1 MKRKILAALLTL
13 VMVFSLLSVS
23 AWAEETTY
31 SDVAGHWAQAA
42 ILRWSDYGVLQGSE
56 GKFSPNGTLTRGQ
69 MAVILSR
76 LLNLPAAPSAG
87 FTDVAPDAWYADGIN
102 RCAAAGILQGSEGK
116 AMPEDPITREQAM
129 VMLCRALG
137 IAAEDVGVLAAFSDV
152 SLASDY
158 ARPYVAAL
166 VKAGV
171 VKGDANGLL
180 NPLSKIT
187 RAEIVTMI
195 DRLVGHYAKDAGAV
209 VDASDGALVIVVAE
223 NVKIVNAPAG
233 TKIIVAEKA
242 TGLTVNGTAV
252 SDDQTYIVPEQ
263 ETKPTEP
270 SKPSKPSGGTIV
282 RPEHRHSYAIKF
294 DQNYHWEGC
303 DCGAT
308 RNKTEHTW
316 TEKVTTEPTC
326 TEAGEKTFTCVCGAT
341 KKEAIS
347 ATGHSWGE
355 YEVTTAATCTQPGV
369 MTSTCSNCGGT
380 QTKETPATGHDFS
393 KNGICKCGEKAP
405 EVVAMETAWS
415 QMNQA
420 LTDITGNNDQQLVTA
435 AQNGTE
441 YTLLLN
447 VDAIQSGS
455 QAFGDNLLNGLA
467 TKLKTA
473 LDAQFGDYELT
484 VAGQK
489 VYSEK
494 AFNNTA
500 LKNALFSVADGFFYN
515 LGNMKAEN
523 GVYTYKTVD
532 AKVQGENTYAF
543 TVAVQLEG
551 ADVAKVQALAKKL
564 AEHLAMEKLTKAEI
578 ESRYGIQVSETEAAV
593 VTVEMPDALMNL
605 AAQML
610 EEKKLN
616 AEQAQSLFDSVP
628 VSTYLGIMQ
637 NIGLNNVL
645 GSNADNVNSVLAT
658 VNNNANAVNKVLSK
672 LTATVTTK
680 TGDSAAFVMSFNP
693 GTTDDA
699 WKNFMAGVIGM
710 TGNEGIGAMTPS
722 QFKVAAEGQYKDV
735 YYAVPVTVTVDL
747 ESSMGFRAEETVVV
761 VLHVDFSKYIH
772 TTVTP

>member
-13 VMVFSLLSVS
+13 VMVFSLLPVS

-31 SDVAGHWAQAA
+31 SDVAGHWAQSA

-56 GKFSPNGTLTRGQ
+56 GKFSPDGTLTRGQ

-137 IAAEDVGVLAAFSDV
+137 IAAEDVGVLAAFSDL
-152 SLASDY
+152 SLVSDY

-195 DRLVGHYAKDAGAV
+195 DRLVGHYAKDAGAF

-294 DQNYHWEGC
+294 DQDYHWEGC

-308 RNKTEHTW
+308 RNKTKHTW

-326 TEAGEKTFTCVCGAT
+326 TEAGTMTYTCVCGAT
-341 KKEAIS
+341 KVEEI
-347 ATGHSWGE
+347 
-355 YEVTTAATCTQPGV
+355 
-369 MTSTCSNCGGT
+369 
-380 QTKETPATGHDFS
+380 PATGHNFS
-393 KNGICKCGEKAP
+393 NNGICKCGKKAP

-415 QMNQA
+415 DMNQA
-420 LTDITGNNDQQLVTA
+420 LTGITGNDQQQLVTA
-435 AQNGTE
+435 EQNGTE

-455 QAFGDNLLNGLA
+455 QAFGDDLLNGLA
-467 TKLKTA
+467 TKLKDA
-473 LDAQFGDYELT
+473 LDARFGDYKLT

-489 VYSEK
+489 VYEDK
-494 AFNNTA
+494 GFQNTA

-515 LGNMKAEN
+515 LGKMKAED

-532 AKVQGENTYAF
+532 AKVQGENTYEF
-543 TVAVQLEG
+543 TVAVQLKG
-551 ADVAKVQALAKKL
+551 ADVDKVQALAEKL
-564 AEHLAMEKLTKAEI
+564 AEHLTMEKLTKAEI
-578 ESRYGIQVSETEAAV
+578 ESRYGIQVPENEAAV
-593 VTVEMPDALMNL
+593 VTVEMPKALMN
-605 AAQML
+605 AAAAML
-610 EEKKLN
+610 KDADITTAETAQNTFDRVTVSQYLTIMKMVELN
-616 AEQAQSLFDSVP
+616 S
-628 VSTYLGIMQ
+628 
-637 NIGLNNVL
+637 VL

-658 VNNNANAVNKVLSK
+658 VNHNANAVNKVLSK
-672 LTATVTTK
+672 LTATVTPK
-680 TGDSAAFVMSFNP
+680 TGEPAAFEMRFNP
-693 GTTDDA
+693 GTNGDA
-699 WKNFMAGVIGM
+699 WKNFMAGVVGM
-710 TGNEGIGAMTPS
+710 TGEDIGKMMPS

-735 YYAVPVTVTVDL
+735 YYAVPVTVTVNL

-761 VLHVDFSKYIH
+761 VLHVDFSRYIP

>member
-13 VMVFSLLSVS
+13 VMVFSLLPVS

-31 SDVAGHWAQAA
+31 SDVTGHWAQSA

-195 DRLVGHYAKDAGAV
+195 DRLVGHYAKDAGAF

-233 TKIIVAEKA
+233 TKIIVTEKA

-252 SDDQTYIVPEQ
+252 SAGQTYIVPEQ

-282 RPEHRHSYAIKF
+282 RPEHRHSYAINF
-294 DQNYHWEGC
+294 DQDYHWEEC
-303 DCGAT
+303 ACGAT
-308 RNKTEHTW
+308 RNTTEHTW
-316 TEKVTTEPTC
+316 GEPEVTKAATC
-326 TEAGEKTFTCVCGAT
+326 TEPGEKTFTCVCGAT
-341 KKEAIS
+341 KMEEI
-347 ATGHSWGE
+347 
-355 YEVTTAATCTQPGV
+355 
-369 MTSTCSNCGGT
+369 
-380 QTKETPATGHDFS
+380 PATGHNFS
-393 KNGICKCGEKAP
+393 KNGICKCGKKAP

-415 QMNQA
+415 DMNQA
-420 LTDITGNNDQQLVTA
+420 LTGITGNGGQQLVTA

-455 QAFGDNLLNGLA
+455 QAFGDDLLNGLA

-473 LDAQFGDYELT
+473 LDARFGDYALT

-489 VYSEK
+489 VYEDK
-494 AFNNTA
+494 GFQNTA

-515 LGNMKAEN
+515 LGKMEVEN

-532 AKVQGENTYAF
+532 AKVQGENTYEF
-543 TVAVQLEG
+543 TVAVQLKG
-551 ADVAKVQALAKKL
+551 ADVAKVQALAEKL

-578 ESRYGIQVSETEAAV
+578 AGRYGIQVAENEAAV

-610 EEKKLN
+610 EGKT
-616 AEQAQSLFDSVP
+616 AAQAQGIFDGVS

-680 TGDSAAFVMSFNP
+680 TDDSAAFVMSFNP
-693 GTTDDA
+693 GTTGDA
-699 WKNFMAGVIGM
+699 WQNFMTGVAGM
-710 TGNEGIGAMTPS
+710 TGKGIGAMKPS

-747 ESSMGFRAEETVVV
+747 ERSMGFRAEETVVV
-761 VLHVDFSKYIH
+761 VLHVDFSRYIP

>member
-13 VMVFSLLSVS
+13 VMVFSLLPVS

-31 SDVAGHWAQAA
+31 SDVAGHWAQSA

-56 GKFSPNGTLTRGQ
+56 GKFSPDGTLTRGQ

-137 IAAEDVGVLAAFSDV
+137 ITAEDVGALTGFSDL
-152 SLASDY
+152 SLVSDY

-187 RAEIVTMI
+187 RAEIVTMV
-195 DRLVGHYAKDAGAV
+195 DRLVGHYAKEAGAF

-252 SDDQTYIVPEQ
+252 SADQTYIVPEQ

-270 SKPSKPSGGTIV
+270 TKPSGGTIV

-294 DQNYHWEGC
+294 DQDYHWEEC
-303 DCGAT
+303 ACGAV
-308 RNKTEHTW
+308 REKHAHVW
-316 TEKVTTEPTC
+316 TEKVTTAATC

-341 KKEAIS
+341 KKEAI
-347 ATGHSWGE
+347 
-355 YEVTTAATCTQPGV
+355 
-369 MTSTCSNCGGT
+369 
-380 QTKETPATGHDFS
+380 PATGHDFS
-393 KNGICKCGEKAP
+393 NNGICKCGEKVP
-405 EVVAMETAWS
+405 EVVAMKTAWS

-420 LTDITGNNDQQLVTA
+420 LTGITGNNDQQLVTA

-455 QAFGDNLLNGLA
+455 QAFGDDLLNGLA
-467 TKLKTA
+467 TKLKAA

-489 VYSEK
+489 VYDK
-494 AFNNTA
+494 KTFNNTA

-515 LGNMKAEN
+515 LGKMEAED

-543 TVAVQLEG
+543 TVAVQLKGE
-551 ADVAKVQALAKKL
+551 DVAKVQALAEKL
-564 AEHLAMEKLTKAEI
+564 AKHLAMEKLTKAEI
-578 ESRYGIQVSETEAAV
+578 ESRYGIQVPENEAAV
-593 VTVEMPDALMNL
+593 VTVEMPDALMN
-605 AAQML
+605 AAAAML
-610 EEKKLN
+610 KEMDITTAETAQNTFDRVTVSQYLTIMKMVELN
-616 AEQAQSLFDSVP
+616 S
-628 VSTYLGIMQ
+628 
-637 NIGLNNVL
+637 VL

-658 VNNNANAVNKVLSK
+658 VNHNANAVNKVLSK
-672 LTATVTTK
+672 LTATVTPK
-680 TGDSAAFVMSFNP
+680 TGDPAAFVMSFNP
-693 GTTDDA
+693 GTNGDA
-699 WKNFMAGVIGM
+699 WKNFMAGVVGM
-710 TGNEGIGAMTPS
+710 TGEDIGKMMPS

-761 VLHVDFSKYIH
+761 VLHVDFSLYIP
-772 TTVTP
+772 TMVTP

>member
-31 SDVAGHWAQAA
+31 SDVAGHWAQSA

-56 GKFSPNGTLTRGQ
+56 GKFSPDGTLTRGQ

-341 KKEAIS
+341 KMETIP
-347 ATGHSWGE
+347 ATGHSWGDE
-355 YEVTTAATCTQPGV
+355 PAVTYAANGQDGKKVYTCTV
-369 MTSTCSNCGGT
+369 CEA
-380 QTKETPATGHDFS
+380 TKEEEIAWKFNLTVTSESTVDVTVGEDYTAVFTLPAAG
-393 KNGICKCGEKAP
+393 
-405 EVVAMETAWS
+405 S
-415 QMNQA
+415 Q
-420 LTDITGNNDQQLVTA
+420 
-435 AQNGTE
+435 
-441 YTLLLN
+441 
-447 VDAIQSGS
+447 VDASGVTVKAKMKNVESLGVDGERSHSVTVNTGIQNVKVDLSK
-455 QAFGDNLLNGLA
+455 F
-467 TKLKTA
+467 
-473 LDAQFGDYELT
+473 LT
-484 VAGQK
+484 
-489 VYSEK
+489 
-494 AFNNTA
+494 NC
-500 LKNALFSVADGFFYN
+500 
-515 LGNMKAEN
+515 
-523 GVYTYKTVD
+523 
-532 AKVQGENTYAF
+532 YAF
-543 TVAVQLEG
+543 ERATVNATIG
-551 ADVAKVQALAKKL
+551 G
-564 AEHLAMEKLTKAEI
+564 KACTYDFAGNSGVI
-578 ESRYGIQVSETEAAV
+578 TATTDTEAARAAWK
-593 VTVEMPDALMNL
+593 ALTSHV
-605 AAQML
+605 AAGTHEDDSFILVKNGSTLQIGSEL
-610 EEKKLN
+610 LCFEENVDDL
-616 AEQAQSLFDSVP
+616 
-628 VSTYLGIMQ
+628 M
-637 NIGLNNVL
+637 LNNFSQMGALIQNVKDHVKLEKANDNKNIEIVL
-645 GSNADNVNSVLAT
+645 KAGTQLAVGRSIATLKDDAIITITGIEMDGFLSGLRDAVNEGTNAKALIMAAVQMFDQLVDQIDGKTIT
-658 VNNNANAVNKVLSK
+658 VNI
-672 LTATVTTK
+672 
-680 TGDSAAFVMSFNP
+680 AF
-693 GTTDDA
+693 
-699 WKNFMAGVIGM
+699 
-710 TGNEGIGAMTPS
+710 
-722 QFKVAAEGQYKDV
+722 
-735 YYAVPVTVTVDL
+735 
-747 ESSMGFRAEETVVV
+747 
-761 VLHVDFSKYIH
+761 
-772 TTVTP
+772 

>member
-13 VMVFSLLSVS
+13 VMVFSLLPVS

-56 GKFSPNGTLTRGQ
+56 GKFSPDGTLTRGQ

-137 IAAEDVGVLAAFSDV
+137 IAAEDVGVLAAFSDL

-195 DRLVGHYAKDAGAV
+195 DRLVGHYAKDAGAF

-294 DQNYHWEGC
+294 DDTYHWEEC
-303 DCGAT
+303 ACGAV
-308 RNKTEHTW
+308 REKHAHTW

-341 KKEAIS
+341 KMKTI
-347 ATGHSWGE
+347 
-355 YEVTTAATCTQPGV
+355 
-369 MTSTCSNCGGT
+369 
-380 QTKETPATGHDFS
+380 PATGHDFS
-393 KNGICKCGEKAP
+393 NNGICKCGEKAP

-420 LTDITGNNDQQLVTA
+420 LTGITGNNDQQLVTA
-435 AQNGTE
+435 AQNGTK

-455 QAFGDNLLNGLA
+455 QAFGDDLLNGLA
-467 TKLKTA
+467 TKLKAA

-543 TVAVQLEG
+543 TVAVQLKGE
-551 ADVAKVQALAKKL
+551 DVAKVQALAKKL

-672 LTATVTTK
+672 LTATVTSK

-693 GTTDDA
+693 GTTGDA
-699 WKNFMAGVIGM
+699 WQNFMTGVAGM
-710 TGNEGIGAMTPS
+710 TGEGIGAMKPS

-747 ESSMGFRAEETVVV
+747 EGSMGFRAEETVVV
-761 VLHVDFSKYIH
+761 VLHVDFSQYIH

>member
-13 VMVFSLLSVS
+13 VMVFSLLPVS

-56 GKFSPNGTLTRGQ
+56 GKFSPDGTLTRGQ

-87 FTDVAPDAWYADGIN
+87 FTDVAADAWYADGIN

-195 DRLVGHYAKDAGAV
+195 DRLVGHYAKDAGTF
-209 VDASDGALVIVVAE
+209 VDAFDGALVIVVAE
-223 NVKIVNAPAG
+223 NVKVINAPAG
-233 TKIIVAEKA
+233 TKVIVAEKA

-252 SDDQTYIVPEQ
+252 SADQTYIVPEE

-294 DQNYHWEGC
+294 DDTYHWEEC
-303 DCGAT
+303 TSCGAT
-308 RNKTEHTW
+308 RNNTKHTW

-326 TEAGEKTFTCVCGAT
+326 TEAGTMTYTCVCGAT
-341 KKEAIS
+341 KMKEI
-347 ATGHSWGE
+347 
-355 YEVTTAATCTQPGV
+355 
-369 MTSTCSNCGGT
+369 
-380 QTKETPATGHDFS
+380 PATGHDFS
-393 KNGICKCGEKAP
+393 NNGICKCGEKAP

-415 QMNQA
+415 DMNQA
-420 LTDITGNNDQQLVTA
+420 LTGITGNGDQQLVTA

-455 QAFGDNLLNGLA
+455 QAFGDDLLNGLA

-473 LDAQFGDYELT
+473 LDARFGDYKLT
-484 VAGQK
+484 VADQK

-515 LGNMKAEN
+515 LGKMEAED

-551 ADVAKVQALAKKL
+551 KDVAKVQALAKKL

-578 ESRYGIQVSETEAAV
+578 ESRYGIQVSENEAAV
-593 VTVEMPDALMNL
+593 VTVEMPDALMN
-605 AAQML
+605 AAAGML
-610 EEKKLN
+610 KEKN
-616 AEQAQSLFDSVP
+616 ITAAEAQSTFDRVT
-628 VSTYLGIMQ
+628 VSQYLTIMQ
-637 NIGLNNVL
+637 MVELNSVL
-645 GSNADNVNSVLAT
+645 GSNANDVNSVLAT
-658 VNNNANAVNKVLSK
+658 VNHNANAMNKVLSK
-672 LTATVTTK
+672 LTATVTSK

-699 WKNFMAGVIGM
+699 WKDFMVGVVGM
-710 TGNEGIGAMTPS
+710 TGEGIGAMTPS

-735 YYAVPVTVTVDL
+735 YYAVPVTVTIDL
-747 ESSMGFRAEETVVV
+747 ERSMGFRAEETVVV
-761 VLHVDFSKYIH
+761 VLHVDFSQYIP

>member
-13 VMVFSLLSVS
+13 VMVFSLLPVS

-31 SDVAGHWAQAA
+31 SDVAGHWAQSA

-56 GKFSPNGTLTRGQ
+56 GKFSPDGTLTRGQ

-195 DRLVGHYAKDAGAV
+195 DRLVGHYAKEAGAF

-233 TKIIVAEKA
+233 TKVIVTEKA

-252 SDDQTYIVPEQ
+252 SADQTYIVPEE
-263 ETKPTEP
+263 ETKPTQP
-270 SKPSKPSGGTIV
+270 TKPSGGTIV

-316 TEKVTTEPTC
+316 GEPVTKAATC
-326 TEAGEKTFTCVCGAT
+326 TEPGEKTFTCVCGAT
-341 KKEAIS
+341 KKETI
-347 ATGHSWGE
+347 
-355 YEVTTAATCTQPGV
+355 
-369 MTSTCSNCGGT
+369 
-380 QTKETPATGHDFS
+380 PATGHDFS
-393 KNGICKCGEKAP
+393 DNGICKCGEKAP

-415 QMNQA
+415 DMNQA
-420 LTDITGNNDQQLVTA
+420 LTGITGNGGQQLVTA
-435 AQNGTE
+435 AQNGTK

-455 QAFGDNLLNGLA
+455 QAFDDNLLNGLA
-467 TKLKTA
+467 TKLKAA
-473 LDAQFGDYELT
+473 LDARFGDYKLT
-484 VAGQK
+484 VADQK
-489 VYSEK
+489 VYSEE

-515 LGNMKAEN
+515 LGKMEAEN

-551 ADVAKVQALAKKL
+551 ADVAKVQALAEKL

-578 ESRYGIQVSETEAAV
+578 AGRYGIQVAEKEAAV
-593 VTVEMPDALMNL
+593 VTVEMPDALMN
-605 AAQML
+605 AAAGML
-610 EEKKLN
+610 KKKN
-616 AEQAQSLFDSVP
+616 ITATEAQGIFDGVS
-628 VSTYLGIMQ
+628 VSTYLSIMQ
-637 NIGLNNVL
+637 SIDLSNVL
-645 GSNADNVNSVLAT
+645 GSNANDVNSVLAT
-658 VNNNANAVNKVLSK
+658 VNHNANAVNKVLSK
-672 LTATVTTK
+672 LTATVTSK
-680 TGDSAAFVMSFNP
+680 TGAFGAFTMKFNP
-693 GTTDDA
+693 GTNGDA
-699 WKNFMAGVIGM
+699 WKNFMAGVVGM
-710 TGNEGIGAMTPS
+710 TSKDIGDMIPS
-722 QFKVAAEGQYKDV
+722 QFKVADGKYKNV
-735 YYAVPVTVTVDL
+735 YYAVPVTVTIDL
-747 ESSMGFRAEETVVV
+747 GSMGFRAEETVVV
-761 VLHVDFSKYIH
+761 VLHVDFSQYIP

>member
-13 VMVFSLLSVS
+13 VMVFSLLPVS

-31 SDVAGHWAQAA
+31 SDVAGHWAQSA

-56 GKFSPNGTLTRGQ
+56 GKFSPDGTLTRGQ

-137 IAAEDVGVLAAFSDV
+137 IAAEDVGVLAGFSDL
-152 SLASDY
+152 SLVSDY

-187 RAEIVTMI
+187 RAEIVTMV
-195 DRLVGHYAKDAGAV
+195 DRLVGHYAKEAGAF

-233 TKIIVAEKA
+233 TKIIVTEKA

-252 SDDQTYIVPEQ
+252 SADQTYIVPEQ

-341 KKEAIS
+341 KMEAI
-347 ATGHSWGE
+347 
-355 YEVTTAATCTQPGV
+355 
-369 MTSTCSNCGGT
+369 
-380 QTKETPATGHDFS
+380 PATGHDFRN
-393 KNGICKCGEKAP
+393 NGICKCGEKAP

-415 QMNQA
+415 DMNQA
-420 LTDITGNNDQQLVTA
+420 LTGITGNNDQQLVTA
-435 AQNGTE
+435 AQNGTK

-455 QAFGDNLLNGLA
+455 QAFGDDLLNGLA
-467 TKLKTA
+467 TKLKAA

-489 VYSEK
+489 VYDKK

-515 LGNMKAEN
+515 LGNMVAEN

-543 TVAVQLEG
+543 TVTVQLKGE
-551 ADVAKVQALAKKL
+551 DVAKVQALAKKL

-578 ESRYGIQVSETEAAV
+578 ESRYGIQVPENEAAV
-593 VTVEMPDALMNL
+593 VTVEMPDALMNA

-610 EEKKLN
+610 ENKTA
-616 AEQAQSLFDSVP
+616 AEVQSTFDRVP
-628 VSTYLGIMQ
+628 VSTYLSIMQ
-637 NIGLNNVL
+637 QSIDLRDVL

-658 VNNNANAVNKVLSK
+658 VNHNANAVNKVLSK
-672 LTATVTTK
+672 LTATVTPK
-680 TGDSAAFVMSFNP
+680 TGASGAFTMDFNP
-693 GTTDDA
+693 DTTGDA
-699 WKNFMAGVIGM
+699 WKDFMAGVVGM
-710 TGNEGIGAMTPS
+710 TGNKGIGAMKPS
-722 QFKVAAEGQYKDV
+722 QFKVAEGQYKDV

-747 ESSMGFRAEETVVV
+747 ERSMGFRAEETVVV
-761 VLHVDFSKYIH
+761 VLHVDFSRYIP

>member
-13 VMVFSLLSVS
+13 VMVFSLLPVS

-31 SDVAGHWAQAA
+31 SDVAGHWAQTA

-56 GKFSPNGTLTRGQ
+56 GKFSPDGTLTRGQ

-137 IAAEDVGVLAAFSDV
+137 IAAEDVGALAGFSDL
-152 SLASDY
+152 SLVSDY

-195 DRLVGHYAKDAGAV
+195 DRLVGHYAKEAGAF

-294 DQNYHWEGC
+294 DQDYHWEEC
-303 DCGAT
+303 ACGAT
-308 RNKTEHTW
+308 SKKYAHTW
-316 TEKVTTEPTC
+316 TEKVTTAATC
-326 TEAGEKTFTCVCGAT
+326 TEPGEKTFTCVCGAT
-341 KKEAIS
+341 KMEAI
-347 ATGHSWGE
+347 
-355 YEVTTAATCTQPGV
+355 
-369 MTSTCSNCGGT
+369 
-380 QTKETPATGHDFS
+380 PATGHDFS
-393 KNGICKCGEKAP
+393 NNGICKCGEKAP

-420 LTDITGNNDQQLVTA
+420 LTGITGNNDQQLVTA

-455 QAFGDNLLNGLA
+455 QAFGDDLLNGLA
-467 TKLKTA
+467 TKLKAA

-515 LGNMKAEN
+515 LGNMVAEN

-543 TVAVQLEG
+543 TVAVQLKGE
-551 ADVAKVQALAKKL
+551 DVAKVQALAKKL

-578 ESRYGIQVSETEAAV
+578 ETRYGIQVPENEAAV
-593 VTVEMPDALMNL
+593 VTVEMPDALMNA

-610 EEKKLN
+610 ENKTA
-616 AEQAQSLFDSVP
+616 AEVQSTFDRVP
-628 VSTYLGIMQ
+628 VSTYLSIMQ
-637 NIGLNNVL
+637 SIDLSNVL

-658 VNNNANAVNKVLSK
+658 VNHNANAVNKVLSK
-672 LTATVTTK
+672 LTATVTPK

-693 GTTDDA
+693 GTTGDA
-699 WKNFMAGVIGM
+699 WKDFMAGVIGM
-710 TGNEGIGAMTPS
+710 TGNKGIGAMTPS
-722 QFKVAAEGQYKDV
+722 QFKVAEGQYKDV

-761 VLHVDFSKYIH
+761 VLHVDFSRYIS